1 MTANQGYA
9 GFGRPGDIVNDK
21 VLTRSEKAETLL
33 HWQRSATLLA
43 RLAPEEERA
52 AYQKLTMELAI
63 ALARID
69 NAASTPHI
77 LPDRSLKS
85 SQA

>member
-9 GFGRPGDIVNDK
+9 GFGRPGDIVDDEF
-21 VLTRSEKAETLL
+21 LTRSEKAETLL
-33 HWQRSATLLA
+33 HWQRSVTRLA
-43 RLAPEEERA
+43 RLASEEERE

-69 NAASTPHI
+69 NATPTPHI
-77 LPDRSLKS
+77 LESRSLKS